1 MAAGRGKQEA
11 LGCIKRVALTPTS
24 EGGHALPPGWLKFS
38 PQHLQIQELWEES
51 RESSPGEESLPVSG
65 DQERAGRGGGGGRHT
80 LPGLGCYQPR
90 TVRFEAGRGGGVAWP
105 RLKNWHPGVIVTN

>member
-65 DQERAGRGGGGGRHT
+65 DQERAGRGGGGGGAIPFPDLGATSRA
-80 LPGLGCYQPR
+80 LSGLRLGAE
-90 TVRFEAGRGGGVAWP
+90 VEWLGRGSRTGTQA
-105 RLKNWHPGVIVTN
+105 LL